1 MRDDSSGK
9 QTSIAPVPPSLA
21 ESAAGGIQA
30 AAVTAVPTVGW
41 LLRQERQRQGL
52 SLDRIYAAIRVTR
65 GNLAAIEADDYE
77 HLPADAYTSAFVAMY
92 ARQLGLDGKTLA
104 RQFLHER
111 DSHQGGRK
119 RCWFWFRRSDVST
132 LAAPI
137 LIAPA
142 AAALALLSTIM
153 LTMVIFCGYTGWNP
167 LAYFWGQLRATA
179 VPEQSYHP
187 AHPGTSVA
195 ATAKAINL
203 EAHFLKDTEVVLQ
216 LDNGNEVRAI
226 YTRASTANWEADA
239 SLSIE
244 FAEPSS
250 AVLRLNGQPLGFPLS
265 KNGHYK
271 IRLRVAPAAS

>member
-1 MRDDSSGK
+1 M
-9 QTSIAPVPPSLA
+9 L
-21 ESAAGGIQA
+21 
-30 AAVTAVPTVGW
+30 
-41 LLRQERQRQGL
+41 
-52 SLDRIYAAIRVTR
+52 
-65 GNLAAIEADDYE
+65 
-77 HLPADAYTSAFVAMY
+77 
-92 ARQLGLDGKTLA
+92 
-104 RQFLHER
+104 
-111 DSHQGGRK
+111 
-119 RCWFWFRRSDVST
+119 FRS
-132 LAAPI
+132 
-137 LIAPA
+137 
-142 AAALALLSTIM
+142 
-153 LTMVIFCGYTGWNP
+153 
-167 LAYFWGQLRATA
+167 
-179 VPEQSYHP
+179 PEQSYHP

>member
-1 MRDDSSGK
+1 
-9 QTSIAPVPPSLA
+9 
-21 ESAAGGIQA
+21 
-30 AAVTAVPTVGW
+30 
-41 LLRQERQRQGL
+41 
-52 SLDRIYAAIRVTR
+52 
-65 GNLAAIEADDYE
+65 
-77 HLPADAYTSAFVAMY
+77 
-92 ARQLGLDGKTLA
+92 
-104 RQFLHER
+104 
-111 DSHQGGRK
+111 
-119 RCWFWFRRSDVST
+119 
-132 LAAPI
+132 
-137 LIAPA
+137 
-142 AAALALLSTIM
+142 M

-216 LDNGNEVRAI
+216 LDNEVRAI

-250 AVLRLNGQPLGFPLS
+250 AVLRLNGQPLRRSYISWEELQRGGELS
-265 KNGHYK
+265 FELTSERGHIWY
-271 IRLRVAPAAS
+271 